1 MCDERNVSPY
11 LRRRL
16 RTLAEALRDRERRR
30 QRARSDCDEPEPRD
44 RRGWGSAATRRSPPR
59 SDGEG
64 GEP

>member
-30 QRARSDCDEPEPRD
+30 AKGPGDHAQHRGEQTQR
-44 RRGWGSAATRRSPPR
+44 SAPSRRSSRR
-59 SDGEG
+59 SDGED